1 MIVTPQQPEK
11 CPELVLVVDDD
22 PTTLE
27 CLGETVRVMGLSL
40 CVAEDGERA
49 LSLFE
54 QKRPDVVVTD
64 VRMPRMDGLALTNHI
79 KARRPD
85 TPVIVVTGYGDEG
98 TAVAALRAGA
108 SDYLHKP
115 FHLTEL
121 KHTINRTLSLIRSRM
136 AENLAVLGVERLDW
150 YLEIKNEPEIISGL
164 LTVILRPVAA
174 RLAESNRLHLQVAVQ
189 ELLLNAIEH
198 GNLGI
203 SAEEKTNAVMNDCFD
218 HLVEERQA
226 NHRFSRRRVKMWIMH
241 DPENGVFQCRICD
254 EGEGFDWR
262 GLMDASLINVPA
274 LAGSGRGIFL
284 VKTLMSDVE
293 YHGQGNEVTLTFRYS
308 PKMAGHPPTMVSPH

>member
-11 CPELVLVVDDD
+11 CPELVLVVDED

-27 CLGETVRVMGLSL
+27 CLAETVRVMGLSL
-40 CVAEDGERA
+40 CVAEDGEKA

-64 VRMPRMDGLALTNHI
+64 VRMPRMDGLALTNRI

-85 TPVIVVTGYGDEG
+85 TPVIVVTGYGDEE

-121 KHTINRTLSLIRSRM
+121 KHTINRSLSLLRSRM
-136 AENLAVLGVERLDW
+136 AEDLAVLGVERLDW

-164 LTVILRPVAA
+164 LTVILRPVSA
-174 RLAESNRLHLQVAVQ
+174 RLTESDRLHLQVAVQ

-203 SAEEKTNAVMNDCFD
+203 SAEEKNDAIMNDCFD
-218 HLVEERQA
+218 HLIEKRQVD
-226 NHRFSRRRVKMWIMH
+226 HRFRRRRVKMWIMH
-241 DPENGVFQCRICD
+241 DPENWVFQCRICD
-254 EGEGFDWR
+254 EGEGFDWQ
-262 GLMDASLINVPA
+262 GLMNASLLNLPA

-284 VKTLMSDVE
+284 VKTLMSEVQ
-293 YHGQGNEVTLTFRYS
+293 YNGQGNEVTLTFRYS
-308 PKMAGHPPTMVSPH
+308 PKMAWHPPAMISPH